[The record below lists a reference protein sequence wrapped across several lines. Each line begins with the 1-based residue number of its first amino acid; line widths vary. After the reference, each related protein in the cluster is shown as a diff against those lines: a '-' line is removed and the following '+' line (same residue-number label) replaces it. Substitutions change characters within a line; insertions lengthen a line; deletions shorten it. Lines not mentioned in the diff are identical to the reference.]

1 MKIGQITQY
10 LESFA
15 PTIYQESYDNSGLL
29 VGNKNT
35 EITGILIGL
44 DCLETTIEEAKQKK
58 CNLIITH
65 HPIIFKG
72 LKRLNGHHYSERVVI
87 NAIKNDIALYAI
99 HTNLDNVKNGV
110 NFKIAEKLGLKNI
123 KILAPKT
130 QNLMKLTV
138 FVPVNDTRKLLDA
151 LGKAGAGNIGNYKN
165 CSFQT
170 EGIGRFEPIKEAKP
184 FIGNLNELEEVKEN
198 RIEVVFPIHL
208 QNEILNVMKQNHPYE
223 EIAYYL
229 HTLENKNQE
238 IGSGAIGELEQA
250 MNEKDFLTY
259 LSKKMLAKGIKHT
272 KLLEKNIKKVA
283 ICGGTGSFL
292 LGNAIGQS
300 ADVFVSA
307 DFKYHEYFEADNKIL
322 IADIGHYE
330 SEQFTSELLKDYLL
344 IEKKVDV
351 SVHLTTENT
360 NPVEY
365 FFSNI

>member
-1 MKIGQITQY
+1 MKIGEITKY
-10 LESFA
+10 LEQFA

-44 DCLETTIEEAKQKK
+44 DCLESTIEEAKQKN

-72 LKRLNGHHYSERVVI
+72 LKRLNGNHYTERVVI

-123 KILAPKT
+123 QILAPKT

-138 FVPVNDTRKLLDA
+138 FIPVGNAELLRNA
-151 LGKAGAGNIGNYKN
+151 LGNAGAGQIGEYKN
-165 CSFQT
+165 CSFET
-170 EGIGRFEPIKEAKP
+170 EGIGRFEPTEIANP
-184 FIGNLNELEEVKEN
+184 HIGQANELANIEES
-198 RIEVVFPIHL
+198 RIEVIFPIHL
-208 QNEILNVMKQNHPYE
+208 QNDILQTMKNNHPYE

-229 HTLENKNQE
+229 HLLENKNQE
-238 IGSGAIGELEQA
+238 IGSGAIAELKQE
-250 MNEKDFLTY
+250 MSEKDFLIH
-259 LSKKMLAKGIKHT
+259 LSKTMHAKGIKHT
-272 KLLEKNIKKVA
+272 KLVGKNIKKVA

-292 LGNAIGQS
+292 LGNAVSQK
-300 ADVFVSA
+300 ADIFVSA
-307 DFKYHEYFEADNKIL
+307 DFKYHEFFEADNKIL

-330 SEQFTSELLKDYLL
+330 SEQFTSDLLKDYLSTQKE
-344 IEKKVDV
+344 IDFPIY
-351 SVHLTTENT
+351 LTTENT

-365 FFSNI
+365 FFE